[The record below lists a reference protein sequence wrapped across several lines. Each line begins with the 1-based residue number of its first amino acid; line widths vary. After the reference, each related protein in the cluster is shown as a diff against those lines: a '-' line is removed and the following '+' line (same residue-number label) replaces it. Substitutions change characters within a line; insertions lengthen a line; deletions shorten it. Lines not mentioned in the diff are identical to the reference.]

1 MATVRQS
8 IMALYEQSQKS
19 ATEGRAMFAV
29 IESEAVTSDEMDFG
43 IPASEGRPSIVR
55 RFDDLL
61 DLAEREMP
69 DRTSP
74 RDAPPPSADMT
85 GPADDP
91 AAASSG
97 GSWGVHFDTGET
109 WPAIDTPRLTDTP
122 AAPDSDDIGDDIN
135 TKINAG
141 INADRQANTSAPT
154 LPNEPPAPAKS
165 DASSDRVADL
175 DVADIQKLVRQ
186 AWEDEKALDGIDNK
200 PDTDDATAGN
210 DAPAGDKSGNG
221 KSGNIAANATANATG
236 SADGHDDPDMEA
248 AMQEIAAAV
257 VKSVDAPEPVD
268 LASVKAELVAA
279 MRSELQAV
287 VAADLRPMIKAAIAE
302 ALQELPAAQPKT
314 RAKKAAAGDTAKK
327 RTAKKMARKKSATRA
342 KTSPAAPESEN

>member
-74 RDAPPPSADMT
+74 RDAPPSADMT
-85 GPADDP
+85 GPANDP
-91 AAASSG
+91 VAASSG

-186 AWEDEKALDGIDNK
+186 AWEDEKALDGLDNK

-221 KSGNIAANATANATG
+221 KSGNIAANSTG

-279 MRSELQAV
+279 MRSELQVV

-342 KTSPAAPESEN
+342 KTSPAAPESED

>member
-19 ATEGRAMFAV
+19 AAEGQAMFAV
-29 IESEAVTSDEMDFG
+29 IESEAVTSDKMDFR
-43 IPASEGRPSIVR
+43 IPASDEHPSIAR

-85 GPADDP
+85 DLADDP
-91 AAASSG
+91 AATSSDASR
-97 GSWGVHFDTGET
+97 GVHFDTGKT

-122 AAPDSDDIGDDIN
+122 ASPDSDDIRDDVGGDIN
-135 TKINAG
+135 TDINAG
-141 INADRQANTSAPT
+141 INAGRRGNTSASA
-154 LPNEPPAPAKS
+154 LPNEPPAPANS
-165 DASSDRVADL
+165 DASSNTVADL

-186 AWEDEKALDGIDNK
+186 AWEDEKVLAGLGNK
-200 PDTDDATAGN
+200 PATDDAPAANDVPGN
-210 DAPAGDKSGNG
+210 DKSGND
-221 KSGNIAANATANATG
+221 KSGNNAAKGTDG
-236 SADGHDDPDMEA
+236 ADGHDDPDMEA

-342 KTSPAAPESEN
+342 KTSPAAPESED

>member
-74 RDAPPPSADMT
+74 RDAPPSADMT

-109 WPAIDTPRLTDTP
+109 LPAIDTPRLTDTP

-186 AWEDEKALDGIDNK
+186 AWEDEKALDGLDNK
-200 PDTDDATAGN
+200 PDTDDAAAGN

-221 KSGNIAANATANATG
+221 KSGNIAANATG

-257 VKSVDAPEPVD
+257 VKSVDAPEPVN

-314 RAKKAAAGDTAKK
+314 RAK
-327 RTAKKMARKKSATRA
+327 
-342 KTSPAAPESEN
+342 TSPAAPESED

>member
-109 WPAIDTPRLTDTP
+109 WPAIDTPQLTDTP

-186 AWEDEKALDGIDNK
+186 AWEDEKALDGLDNK

-210 DAPAGDKSGNG
+210 DAPAGN
-221 KSGNIAANATANATG
+221 KSGNIAANATG

-287 VAADLRPMIKAAIAE
+287 VAADLRPMIKVAIAE
-302 ALQELPAAQPKT
+302 ALQELPAAQLKT

-342 KTSPAAPESEN
+342 KTSPAAPESED

>member
-186 AWEDEKALDGIDNK
+186 AWEDEKALDGLDNK

-287 VAADLRPMIKAAIAE
+287 VAADLRPMIKVAIAE

-342 KTSPAAPESEN
+342 KTSPAAPESED

>member
-74 RDAPPPSADMT
+74 RDAPPSADMT

-122 AAPDSDDIGDDIN
+122 AAPDRDDIN
-135 TKINAG
+135 TEINAG
-141 INADRQANTSAPT
+141 INADMQANTSAPT

-186 AWEDEKALDGIDNK
+186 AWEDEKALDGLDNK

-210 DAPAGDKSGNG
+210 DAPAGNKSGNG
-221 KSGNIAANATANATG
+221 KSGNIAANATG

-342 KTSPAAPESEN
+342 KTSPAAPESED

>member
-186 AWEDEKALDGIDNK
+186 AWEDEKALDGLDNK

-342 KTSPAAPESEN
+342 KTSPAAPESED

>member
-109 WPAIDTPRLTDTP
+109 WPAIDTPQLTDTP

-186 AWEDEKALDGIDNK
+186 AWEDEKALDGLDNK

-210 DAPAGDKSGNG
+210 DAPAGNKSGNG
-221 KSGNIAANATANATG
+221 KSGNIAANATG

-257 VKSVDAPEPVD
+257 VKSVDAPEPVN

-302 ALQELPAAQPKT
+302 ALQELPAAQPK
-314 RAKKAAAGDTAKK
+314 A
-327 RTAKKMARKKSATRA
+327 RA
-342 KTSPAAPESEN
+342 KTSPAAPESED

>member
-109 WPAIDTPRLTDTP
+109 WPAIDTPQLTDTP

-186 AWEDEKALDGIDNK
+186 AWEDEKALDGLDNK

-221 KSGNIAANATANATG
+221 KSGNIAANATG

-257 VKSVDAPEPVD
+257 VKSGDAPEPVD
-268 LASVKAELVAA
+268 LAAVKAELVAA

-287 VAADLRPMIKAAIAE
+287 VATDLRPIIKAAIAE
-302 ALQELPAAQPKT
+302 ALQELPAVQPKT
-314 RAKKAAAGDTAKK
+314 RAKKAAAGGTTKK
-327 RTAKKMARKKSATRA
+327 KAARKKATTRA
-342 KTSPAAPESEN
+342 KTAAATKQSGD

>member
-165 DASSDRVADL
+165 DASRDRVADL

-186 AWEDEKALDGIDNK
+186 AWEDEKALDGLDNK

-221 KSGNIAANATANATG
+221 KSGNIAANATG

-342 KTSPAAPESEN
+342 KTSPAAPESED